1 MSVRRVSREDAEVV
15 GEIHSKAWKSAYR
28 GLFPDEYIDSDT
40 ASKRTEEFLE
50 SIKDDKCMYFLLE
63 ASGQPAGIVKTHE
76 CDNVLEIE
84 SIYILSEYRGQ
95 GLGAEAIDFILAYKP
110 WDGIFLWVL
119 EDNIKARRFYEKN
132 GFKLSG
138 DTRTINR
145 GIELKQLRYVFK
157 EVNGGKEY
165 GDAH

>member
-1 MSVRRVSREDAEVV
+1 MSVRRALREDAEVV

-40 ASKRTEEFLE
+40 ASRRTGEFLE

-63 ASGQPAGIVKTHE
+63 ASGQPAGIVKTCE

-84 SIYILSEYRGQ
+84 SIYILSEHRGQ

-138 DTRTINR
+138 DTRTIRR
-145 GIELKQLRYVFK
+145 GIELKQLRYVT
-157 EVNGGKEY
+157 
-165 GDAH
+165 

>member
-1 MSVRRVSREDAEVV
+1 MSVRRASREDAEVV

-40 ASKRTEEFLE
+40 ASRRTGEFLE

-63 ASGQPAGIVKTHE
+63 VSGHPVGIVKTCE

-84 SIYILSEYRGQ
+84 SIYILSEHRGQ

-110 WDGIFLWVL
+110 WDSIFLWVL

-145 GIELKQLRYVFK
+145 GIELKQLRYVT
-157 EVNGGKEY
+157 
-165 GDAH
+165 

>member
-1 MSVRRVSREDAEVV
+1 MSVRRALREDAEVV

-28 GLFPDEYIDSDT
+28 GLFPDDHIDSDT
-40 ASKRTEEFLE
+40 ASRRTGEFLE

-63 ASGQPAGIVKTHE
+63 ASGQPAGIVKTCE

-84 SIYILSEYRGQ
+84 SIYILSEHRGQ

-145 GIELKQLRYVFK
+145 GVELKQLRYVTR
-157 EVNGGKEY
+157 
-165 GDAH
+165 

>member
-1 MSVRRVSREDAEVV
+1 MSVRRASREDAEVV

-40 ASKRTEEFLE
+40 ASRRTGEFLE

-63 ASGQPAGIVKTHE
+63 ASGQPAGIVKTCE

-84 SIYILSEYRGQ
+84 SIYILSEHRGQ

-145 GIELKQLRYVFK
+145 GIELKQLRDVT
-157 EVNGGKEY
+157 
-165 GDAH
+165 